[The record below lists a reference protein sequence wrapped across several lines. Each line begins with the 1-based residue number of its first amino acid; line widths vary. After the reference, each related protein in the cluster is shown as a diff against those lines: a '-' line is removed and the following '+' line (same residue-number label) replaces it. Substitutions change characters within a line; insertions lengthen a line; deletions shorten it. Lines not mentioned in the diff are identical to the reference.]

1 MFLHLVCCSS
11 WRCHSTFCCYV
22 VLFDFFSSVSTTV
35 FLDSCGQ
42 IICPASCIMLGM
54 FFFLS
59 QVKMQT
65 FPNLHTNLFKCSRHT
80 FLKEGLRGFYSG
92 TLPGVLSALL
102 FFFKRFLKKHELHS
116 LPALVAIAAEN
127 SLLFMAYGA
136 TQRLVSRMARVQEEE
151 LDVLGHGLAGGLKIL
166 LTYLLFNRQFS

>member
-1 MFLHLVCCSS
+1 
-11 WRCHSTFCCYV
+11 
-22 VLFDFFSSVSTTV
+22 
-35 FLDSCGQ
+35 
-42 IICPASCIMLGM
+42 
-54 FFFLS
+54 
-59 QVKMQT
+59 MQT

-92 TLPGVLSALL
+92 TLPGVLSILSALL
-102 FFFKRFLKKHELHS
+102 FFQAISEKSMNFHS

-166 LTYLLFNRQFS
+166 LTYLLFNRQFSQVAWLHFGLPSSSAQRSWSSVACRRRERPR

>member
-1 MFLHLVCCSS
+1 MSFWLISFLQSQLQSS
-11 WRCHSTFCCYV
+11 LTAV
-22 VLFDFFSSVSTTV
+22 VKSY
-35 FLDSCGQ
+35 
-42 IICPASCIMLGM
+42 ASCLACL
-54 FFFLS
+54 FFPGQNANISKSPHQPVQVQSPHIS
-59 QVKMQT
+59 Q
-65 FPNLHTNLFKCSRHT
+65 
-80 FLKEGLRGFYSG
+80 RGF
-92 TLPGVLSALL
+92 ARILL
-102 FFFKRFLKKHELHS
+102 WNFARCPLHPLRPFVFFKRFLKKHELHS